1 MAITILAV
9 GMLALAAVV
18 SKTVASTE
26 HSRYM
31 SMAGPLASSK
41 LEELTRLPI
50 SDTGIQIS
58 SGDSAGSLTANI
70 GPVTVGTASV
80 IYYDEVYLSSGNGN
94 VTVTTYEFNKS
105 NSTYGYFTQ
114 SQDPAAGTK
123 PSSLSNWSTT
133 PPSSETSDTIQFER
147 RWLIEDSTLTGLPA
161 GVRRITVLVCNPL
174 CPAQNS
180 SIKPQVQFQM
190 STVRQ

>member
-18 SKTVASTE
+18 SKAVASTGQ
-26 HSRYM
+26 SRLM
-31 SMAGPLASSK
+31 SMASPLCSSK

-58 SGDSAGSLTANI
+58 SGDSAGSLTADI

-80 IYYDEVYLSSGNGN
+80 IYYDQVYLSSGNGN

-105 NSTYGYFTQ
+105 TGTYGYFTQ

-123 PSSLSNWSTT
+123 PTGPSNWSTT
-133 PPSSETSDTIQFER
+133 PPASATSDMIQFER
-147 RWLIEDSTLTGLPA
+147 RWLVEDSTLTGLPA
-161 GVRRITVLVCNPL
+161 GVRRITVLVCNPE
-174 CPAQNS
+174 CPTQNAS
-180 SIKPQVQFQM
+180 SKPQVQFQM
-190 STVRQ
+190 STARQ